1 MGEGG
6 SAWVVEANQR
16 GSRLPFVAKI
26 TDLSDRGCRR
36 AFYNEVRILEH
47 LHHLPRVIEMKSNF
61 LDNDYEGV
69 MILERMDWDLLTLI
83 LDDALSSPMRREIF
97 RGVCEGVYSCHERNV
112 AHLDVKPENVLCSK
126 NGAQVKLIDFGNSQ
140 IMSEDGRVKQARGTD
155 VYSAPEIVR
164 GEEWADGRKADV
176 WSLGVLFHTLYTGTW
191 PYVMQCD
198 TDLLVRIAAGE
209 LRLSHKLTEPQ
220 RAFLKLLLH
229 SDPQQRPT
237 LQEIL
242 SHPYLV
248 TDSSSPAPPSRPRA
262 RKPFL
267 RRLVALLPKK
277 TQSH

>member
-6 SAWVVEANQR
+6 SAWVVLAHQR
-16 GSRLPFVAKI
+16 GSRLPYVAKI

-47 LHHLPRVIEMKSNF
+47 LSRVPRVIEMKSNF
-61 LDNDYEGV
+61 LENDFEGV

-97 RGVCEGVYSCHERNV
+97 RGVCEGIYSCHQRHV
-112 AHLDVKPENVLCSK
+112 AHLDIKPENVLCSK
-126 NGAQVKLIDFGNSQ
+126 NGTQVKLIDFGNSQ

-164 GEEWADGRKADV
+164 GDDWTDGRKADV
-176 WSLGVLFHTLYTGTW
+176 WSLGILFHTLYTGTW
-191 PYVMQCD
+191 PYAMQSD
-198 TDLLVRIAAGE
+198 SDLPVRIAEADI
-209 LRLSHKLTEPQ
+209 RLSHKLSEIQ
-220 RAFLKLLLH
+220 RSFVAPLLH
-229 SDPQQRPT
+229 PNPAERPNME
-237 LQEIL
+237 QVL
-242 SHPYLV
+242 SHAYLQG
-248 TDSSSPAPPSRPRA
+248 DSCSPASPLRSA
-262 RKPFL
+262 KRKPLL